1 MSGGGGGGD
10 AFAEEPEAHENHER
24 YLLTYAD
31 MITLLMA
38 LFIIL
43 FAIGQTDVAKFKR
56 FQTGLQKQFGAP
68 ALDGGTG
75 IASSSQFDKPITQA
89 AALAHANPGLQD
101 PQELQSGAPVP
112 KADQPKV
119 QVTANNA
126 DQTANTISQVL
137 AQQGLPASSYEV
149 DVDSRGVVIRLSTDE
164 VTFASGSSV
173 LRPESFHALDVV
185 ARSLQHVSNGII
197 VEGHTDN
204 RGLSGATTN
213 WELSALRASNVL
225 RYFIDKFQIEPKRLQ
240 VAGYA
245 DTRPI
250 ATNDTD
256 AGRAR
261 NRRVEIV
268 IALHTDS
275 VEPASN
281 VNAVDPALK
290 DPAKP
295 DAIDPGLVT
304 HPTVKATG
312 ATGAIGATG
321 SSGSTGATSASG
333 GSGTTGATGAK
344 ATTSTAKAPPSTT
357 VVTTTTKAK

>member
-43 FAIGQTDVAKFKR
+43 FAIGQTDIAKFKR
-56 FQTGLQKQFGAP
+56 FQTGLQKEFGAP

-75 IASSSQFDKPITQA
+75 VIDGSQIELAPTRVV
-89 AALAHANPGLQD
+89 ALNYANPGLVNPD
-101 PQELQSGAPVP
+101 ELGTSSPPATPGKKPVEI
-112 KADQPKV
+112 
-119 QVTANNA
+119 TSYNA
-126 DQTANTISQVL
+126 DATASTIDKVL
-137 AQQGLPASSYEV
+137 ADSGLPKDGYEV
-149 DVDSRGVVIRLSTDE
+149 DVDNRGVIIRLSTDE
-164 VTFASGSSV
+164 VTFASGAATLRAESSK
-173 LRPESFHALDVV
+173 PLDVV
-185 ARSLQHVSNGII
+185 AKALLLVANDIV

-204 RGLSGATTN
+204 RPMAGPTSN
-213 WELSALRASNVL
+213 WELSALRASTVL
-225 RYFIDKFQIEPKRLQ
+225 RYFEDRFKIPATRLQ

-268 IALHTDS
+268 IALRHDAE
-275 VEPASN
+275 VASN
-281 VNAVDPALK
+281 TNAIDPAMVN
-290 DPAKP
+290 PAKP
-295 DAIDPGLVT
+295 SPVDPLGVT
-304 HPTVKATG
+304 P
-312 ATGAIGATG
+312 
-321 SSGSTGATSASG
+321 
-333 GSGTTGATGAK
+333 AK
-344 ATTSTAKAPPSTT
+344 STAVAS
-357 VVTTTTKAK
+357 TTTTVAKVAHK

>member
-43 FAIGQTDVAKFKR
+43 YAIGQTDVAKFKR

-75 IASSSQFDKPITQA
+75 PLDGSQLTDSTARVISLDYAGPGLTDPNELSAGSTPDSSQPKKKVEITA
-89 AALAHANPGLQD
+89 Y
-101 PQELQSGAPVP
+101 
-112 KADQPKV
+112 
-119 QVTANNA
+119 NA
-126 DQTANTISQVL
+126 DETAQTISKVL
-137 AQQGLPASSYEV
+137 ESSGLPKGGYEV
-149 DVDSRGVVIRLSTDE
+149 EVDNRGVVIRLSTDE
-164 VTFASGSSV
+164 VTFASGSAA
-173 LRPESFHALDVV
+173 LRPESAKPLDVV
-185 ARSLQHVSNGII
+185 AKALSLTSNDII

-204 RGLSGATTN
+204 RPMAGPTTN
-213 WELSALRASNVL
+213 WELSALRASSVL
-225 RYFIDKFQIEPKRLQ
+225 RYFQAHFSIDAKRLA
-240 VAGYA
+240 VSGYA
-245 DTRPI
+245 ETRPL

-268 IALHTDS
+268 LALRNDRDVSSNTNAIDS
-275 VEPASN
+275 AFV
-281 VNAVDPALK
+281 

-295 DAIDPGLVT
+295 VPVNLVEVT
-304 HPTVKATG
+304 SPKAKT
-312 ATGAIGATG
+312 
-321 SSGSTGATSASG
+321 
-333 GSGTTGATGAK
+333 
-344 ATTSTAKAPPSTT
+344 ATTTT
-357 VVTTTTKAK
+357 VVTKASK

>member
-43 FAIGQTDVAKFKR
+43 YAIGQTDVAKFKR

-75 IASSSQFDKPITQA
+75 PLDGSQLTDSTVHVISLDYA
-89 AALAHANPGLQD
+89 GPGLTD
-101 PQELQSGAPVP
+101 PNELSAGATPDSAEP
-112 KADQPKV
+112 KKKV
-119 QVTANNA
+119 QITAYNA
-126 DQTANTISQVL
+126 DETAQTISKVL
-137 AQQGLPASSYEV
+137 ETSGLPKGGYEV
-149 DVDSRGVVIRLSTDE
+149 EVDNRGVVIRLSTDE
-164 VTFASGSSV
+164 VTFASGSAA
-173 LRPESFHALDVV
+173 LRPESAKPLDVV
-185 ARSLQHVSNGII
+185 AKALSLTSNDII

-204 RGLSGATTN
+204 RPMAGPTTN
-213 WELSALRASNVL
+213 WELSALRASSVL
-225 RYFIDKFQIEPKRLQ
+225 RYFQAHFSIDAKRLA
-240 VAGYA
+240 VSGYA
-245 DTRPI
+245 ETRPL

-268 IALHTDS
+268 IALRNEPDVSSNPNAIDS
-275 VEPASN
+275 AFV
-281 VNAVDPALK
+281 

-295 DAIDPGLVT
+295 APVDVVDVISP
-304 HPTVKATG
+304 K
-312 ATGAIGATG
+312 
-321 SSGSTGATSASG
+321 
-333 GSGTTGATGAK
+333 AK
-344 ATTSTAKAPPSTT
+344 AATTTT
-357 VVTTTTKAK
+357 VVKKTSK